1 MHLKITDQIE
11 NEVNNLIINRFFFF
25 LNERETFTRV
35 I

>member
-11 NEVNNLIINRFFFF
+11 NEVSNLIINRFFF
-25 LNERETFTRV
+25 LNERETRV